1 MERLA
6 KIHLVSK
13 SLFFRLGIKN
23 VSMDDVSKAL
33 KISKKTLYKCFNDK
47 SDLVRAAV
55 LDHFMQIE
63 SSLEDFSKTN
73 SHPIHELLAMTNFA
87 VQQLSQVRPSVIQD
101 LKKYHPE
108 IYQEMVQMREKSI
121 IQRLSG
127 NIDKGRDQGIYRLE
141 FDKKMISK
149 SFALLIYSYTEQISQ
164 KADEDYNPQLLFQL
178 MEYHIRGISTLNGLK
193 ELESVFS
200 SYEQNKLPQIK
211 TTEERINEINS

>member
-55 LDHFMQIE
+55 MDHFQQIE
-63 SSLEDFSKTN
+63 QSLEDFSNTN

-87 VQQLSQVRPSVIQD
+87 VHQLSQVRPSVILD
-101 LKKYHPE
+101 LRKYHPE

-121 IQRLSG
+121 IQRLMG
-127 NIDKGRDQGIYRLE
+127 NIEKGRNQGIYRTG
-141 FDKKMISK
+141 FDETLISK

-164 KADEDYNPQLLFQL
+164 GSDENYNPQLLFQL
-178 MEYHIRGISTLNGLK
+178 MEYHIRGISTENGLT
-193 ELESVFS
+193 ELESVFNN
-200 SYEQNKLPQIK
+200 YKNNQLPQIK
-211 TTEERINEINS
+211 STEERINELNT